1 MKLNYDNLIEKT
13 SRFKSA
19 TGLSKEE
26 FDFLVATFEDEWNRF
41 IGNYTFEGKP
51 RVRKRKVRK
60 NSTFKSVPDM
70 LIFILYDYRHN
81 PTQDFMGLHFNLTQP
96 KVALWIK
103 VLEPILERSLKKL
116 KLLPTR
122 ENIKMNDELVDS
134 VTILLDGSERPINRP
149 KYDQK
154 EYYSGK
160 KSNIR
165 SKTT

>member
-1 MKLNYDNLIEKT
+1 MELNYDKMKQKPSLI
-13 SRFKSA
+13 KSV
-19 TGLSKEE
+19 TGLSKGE
-26 FDFLVATFEDEWNRF
+26 FEYLVPAFELEWDRF
-41 IGNYTFEGKP
+41 IEQNTFEGKP

-60 NSTFKSVPDM
+60 NSTFRSASDM

-122 ENIKMNDELVDS
+122 ENVRMNDGLIDS
-134 VTILLDGSERPINRP
+134 VTIMLDGSERPINRP

-160 KSNIR
+160 KNYIL
-165 SKTT
+165 

>member
-1 MKLNYDNLIEKT
+1 MELNYETLKEKS

-19 TGLSKEE
+19 TGLSQNE
-26 FDFLVATFEDEWNRF
+26 FDYLVHTFEDEWNKQ
-41 IGNYTFEGKP
+41 NESYTFEGKP
-51 RVRKRKVRK
+51 RQRRRKIRK
-60 NSTFKSVPDM
+60 NNTFKKAEDM

-81 PTQDFMGLHFNLTQP
+81 PTQDFMGLHFHMSQP

-116 KLLPTR
+116 NLLPAR
-122 ENIKMNDELVDS
+122 DNAKMNESLIDS

-160 KSNIR
+160 KSTIR
-165 SKTT
+165 

>member
-1 MKLNYDNLIEKT
+1 MELNYDNLRQKT
-13 SRFKSA
+13 GRFKSA

-26 FDFLVATFEDEWNRF
+26 FDYLVFTFEDEWNRF
-41 IGNYTFEGKP
+41 MESYTFAGKP
-51 RVRKRKVRK
+51 RLRRRKARK
-60 NSTFKSVPDM
+60 NNTFKCVRDM

-81 PTQDFMGLHFNLTQP
+81 PTQDFMGLHFHLTQP

-116 KLLPTR
+116 KLLPAR
-122 ENIKMNDELVDS
+122 ENIKMNESLIGS

-160 KSNIR
+160 KSNIQ
-165 SKTT
+165 